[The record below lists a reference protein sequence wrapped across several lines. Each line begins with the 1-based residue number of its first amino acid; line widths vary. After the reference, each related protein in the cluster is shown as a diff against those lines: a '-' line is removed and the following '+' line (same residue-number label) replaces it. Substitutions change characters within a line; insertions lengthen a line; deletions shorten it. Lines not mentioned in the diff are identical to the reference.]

1 MVKRKYQVGIIG
13 LGVGERHLQ
22 AYRKFG
28 CNVKKIYDI
37 KKKKCM
43 KSKKNIQI

>member
-1 MVKRKYQVGIIG
+1 MVKKKYQVGIIG

-37 KKKKCM
+37 KKKK
-43 KSKKNIQI
+43 NV